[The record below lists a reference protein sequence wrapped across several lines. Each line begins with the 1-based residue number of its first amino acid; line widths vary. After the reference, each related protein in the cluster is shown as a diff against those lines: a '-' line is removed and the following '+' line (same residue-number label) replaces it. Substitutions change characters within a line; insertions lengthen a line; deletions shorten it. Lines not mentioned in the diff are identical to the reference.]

1 MWKTPHRAAGCAAT
15 WTAVIGAVCAG
26 ARAVR
31 RLEIDPRRRRGG
43 SRRRAVVSDAAGIQ
57 RVPGV
62 RMESLRGD
70 SVLSRGYP
78 ETSCA
83 LGGALQGRCERVLR
97 RNRQDAGLR
106 WRCRRRVGAT
116 EPIPEP
122 VSARERGRCAAWKLT
137 HVGGAGGAVAGPW
150 SVMEQAIGCV
160 SRARTHAAARRSP
173 VRQDQARRSPP
184 ACVRARTPGD
194 SQAGCRATLD
204 TRPGARA
211 GCAPHPASAAVV
223 TAGRAAC
230 GTALA
235 AAAPRAALDSVAVVG
250 R

>member
-97 RNRQDAGLR
+97 RKPAG
-106 WRCRRRVGAT
+106 CRPALALPSPGGCDRADSGA
-116 EPIPEP
+116 

-150 SVMEQAIGCV
+150 SVML
-160 SRARTHAAARRSP
+160 
-173 VRQDQARRSPP
+173 
-184 ACVRARTPGD
+184 PGF
-194 SQAGCRATLD
+194 SGCRESEW
-204 TRPGARA
+204 RA
-211 GCAPHPASAAVV
+211 
-223 TAGRAAC
+223 
-230 GTALA
+230 
-235 AAAPRAALDSVAVVG
+235 
-250 R
+250 